1 MSKRKNNMHKLN
13 IFKAVM
19 VLIVFGVFSYL
30 NCTKES
36 KETEGDINGVVK
48 ELTENSEA
56 IIYPAYIIY
65 EDTLLAT
72 TNESGEYLIS
82 SLKEDTYTLIC
93 SALNFR
99 DTIEQVKVVGGETV
113 THNFSLQPD
122 NTTGLLL
129 GEFQDMLI
137 FSDSLETNPGLAEWD
152 EKQIFNAATGATIQ
166 MKWLQYPVGNREVY
180 LGDSLLGISDFF
192 GQYAFNIQCGTYCF
206 EGKCEGYIS
215 KTHIVKILPDAKFYL
230 NFFLERE

>member
-1 MSKRKNNMHKLN
+1 MGKLN

-19 VLIVFGVFSYL
+19 VLVVFAVFSQL
-30 NCTKES
+30 NCTKKS
-36 KETEGDINGVVK
+36 KETEGDIKGFVK
-48 ELTENSEA
+48 ELEQNSEA

-82 SLKEDTYTLIC
+82 SLEEGTYTLIC

-113 THNFSLQPD
+113 THNFSLQSD
-122 NTTGLLL
+122 STTGIVV

-137 FSDSLETNPGLAEWD
+137 FNDSLETNPGLAVWD
-152 EKQIFNAATGATIQ
+152 DKQIFDAATGATIQ
-166 MKWLQYPVGNREVY
+166 MKWLNYYVGDREVY
-180 LGDSLLGISDFF
+180 LGDDLLGVSDAF
-192 GQYAFNIQCGTYCF
+192 GQYGFYVQCGTYCF
-206 EGKCEGYIS
+206 KGSCEGYIS
-215 KTHIVKILPDAKFYL
+215 KTHIATILPDTKIYL
-230 NFFLERE
+230 NFFLERD